1 MKGSSSLRGVRTIP
15 PVPEIQ
21 LHQGTGSQCAY
32 LDGCFIIFLTSP
44 LFPSQTLIFFEIFGA
59 TVVFELLVFGCSF
72 CSVGC
77 AEMFCCAQL
86 WDDLLCSGCSRP
98 LVHSPG
104 VQNLGVLSLAFDTW
118 HYQASLTERCALLAF
133 LSLELT
139 FKLILHLSSIYFS
152 TREQIKSR
160 KQKALLLLYRWL
172 KIPLSFRKA
181 SGSFKTM

>member
-1 MKGSSSLRGVRTIP
+1 MAVSFFFFDISSFSFSNT
-15 PVPEIQ
+15 
-21 LHQGTGSQCAY
+21 Y
-32 LDGCFIIFLTSP
+32 F
-44 LFPSQTLIFFEIFGA
+44 FFEIFGA
-59 TVVFELLVFGCSF
+59 TVVFELLVFGCSC
-72 CSVGC
+72 CSMGY
-77 AEMFCCAQL
+77 AEMFCGVQL

-104 VQNLGVLSLAFDTW
+104 VQNLGVFSLAFDTW
-118 HYQASLTERCALLAF
+118 QYQASLMEWCALLAF
-133 LSLELT
+133 LSFELT
-139 FKLILHLSSIYFS
+139 FKLNLHLPSIYFS